1 MDTNEVK
8 PEQPGNNADLTS
20 SGGGSSCASGPASSR
35 EKTWKTVV
43 FVIVVALAGTLAAH
57 SMLTAS
63 RCGGCGGGGG
73 RWMNDVA
80 VGCPLQTGAKAAACP
95 SEKACC
101 PGAQASFKTAGCP
114 LAEQETKACPNS
126 PGAKAPGCCPGGGY
140 RWGQK

>member
-1 MDTNEVK
+1 MDTNEVSD
-8 PEQPGNNADLTS
+8 NNADLS
-20 SGGGSSCASGPASSR
+20 SAGGGSSCDSGPASSR

-80 VGCPLQTGAKAAACP
+80 VGCPLQVGTKAAACP

-101 PGAQASFKTAGCP
+101 PGAQASLKTTGCP
-114 LAEQETKACPNS
+114 LVEQSAKACPNS
-126 PGAKAPGCCPGGGY
+126 PGAPKQPCCPGGRH